1 MSALRRT
8 GRPIDGITLAAFLIA
23 FTVLGA
29 NWAVQD

>member
-23 FTVLGA
+23 VTVLGVNRA
-29 NWAVQD
+29 AKD